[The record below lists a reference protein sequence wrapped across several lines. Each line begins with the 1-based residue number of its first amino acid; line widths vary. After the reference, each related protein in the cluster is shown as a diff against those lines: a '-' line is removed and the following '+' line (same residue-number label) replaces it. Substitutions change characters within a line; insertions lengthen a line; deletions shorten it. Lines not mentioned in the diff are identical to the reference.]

1 MSKVIFHGSPCQD
14 FSLAGKQAGGEQDS
28 GTRSSLLWETIRI
41 VEQEKPKYVIWENV
55 KNVVSKKHRGV
66 FDNYLEKMKQLGYK
80 NYYDV
85 LNAKHYGI
93 PQNRERVFCVS
104 IMNGEQFEFP
114 DEKECDNKIDRLY
127 GLYNQATRW
136 GVYDENGL
144 APTITASM
152 GMGGGH
158 VPMIETP
165 FEFPPKQ
172 ELKLKLKDMLENE
185 VDEKFYLSNETMLKL
200 QKYGYEQS
208 LRLNDIENTCE
219 TINTMTGG
227 HRQPKIEIPEATK
240 KGYAEATDGD
250 GVYINRPHQKRG
262 CVQKQMIQTIK
273 TSGGDLGV
281 VDNLRIRKLTPKECF
296 RLMGFDDTDFE
307 KAAQVNSNSQLYKQ
321 AGNSIVVN
329 VLEAIFKELFKNE
342 EHIELIELFGGI
354 GAPRKALQRI
364 RQPHSV
370 IDYVEIDKYAVKS
383 YNAIY
388 GENYEPKDICEYG
401 KD

>member
-1 MSKVIFHGSPCQD
+1 VFCISI
-14 FSLAGKQAGGEQDS
+14 L
-28 GTRSSLLWETIRI
+28 
-41 VEQEKPKYVIWENV
+41 EN
-55 KNVVSKKHRGV
+55 
-66 FDNYLEKMKQLGYK
+66 DNY
-80 NYYDV
+80 
-85 LNAKHYGI
+85 
-93 PQNRERVFCVS
+93 
-104 IMNGEQFEFP
+104 EFP
-114 DEKECDNKIDRLY
+114 HKQELKKLPIDYIEQNADERYNLTEKNKAHYQREFGSKGKEINLY
-127 GLYNQATRW
+127 
-136 GVYDENGL
+136 EPI
-144 APTITASM
+144 PTLTSAM
-152 GMGGGH
+152 GTGGGNI
-158 VPMIETP
+158 PY

-208 LRLNDIENTCE
+208 LRLNHIENTCE

-321 AGNSIVVN
+321 AGHSIVVN